1 VKRTETVGD
10 RACTLAGTLRF
21 EGVGIHSGEQCR
33 VQIHPH
39 SGGIEFA
46 VGRVRIPAL
55 VQYAVEL
62 HRRTALENEGV
73 RVSTCEHLL
82 AALYG
87 CGVDAAL
94 VEVDGP
100 EIPILDGSA
109 LPFVEA
115 VRAVGLAVLD
125 DCRRELRVS
134 EPVWVAE
141 GDALLAALPPE
152 RGSEGLDVRFVL
164 NAGSRMLAGQTERL
178 RVSADVF
185 AEEIAPARTW
195 CLAEDVDALLSIGLA
210 RGGSAENALVVY
222 EDSYSKPLRVPN
234 EPVRHKI
241 LDLIG
246 DAALLGAR
254 LTGELVGLG
263 SGHRLNVRLFR
274 QLAGGKLISAEGSA
288 NANSG

>member
-1 VKRTETVGD
+1 MGD
-10 RACTLAGTLRF
+10 RACTLAETLRF
-21 EGVGIHSGEQCR
+21 EGVGIHSGEKCR
-33 VQIHPH
+33 VWIHPH
-39 SGGIEFA
+39 SGGVEFA

-62 HRRTALENEGV
+62 HRRTALEHDGV

-94 VEVDGP
+94 VEVEGP

-109 LPFVEA
+109 FPFVEA
-115 VRAVGLAVLD
+115 IRAVGLAVLD
-125 DCRRELRVS
+125 DYRCEFRVL

-141 GDALLAALPPE
+141 GSALLAALPPE
-152 RGSEGLDVRFVL
+152 CGSDGLSVHFAL
-164 NAGSRMLAGQTERL
+164 NAGSRMLVGQAERL
-178 RVSADVF
+178 RVSADAF
-185 AEEIAPARTW
+185 ADEIAPARTW
-195 CLAEDVDALLSIGLA
+195 CLAEDVDALISAGLA
-210 RGGSAENALVVY
+210 RGGSADNTLVVY

-241 LDLIG
+241 LDLVG

-254 LTGELVGLG
+254 LTAELVGIG

-274 QLAGGKLISAEGSA
+274 QLADGRLIAAESFTK
-288 NANSG
+288 ANSG